1 MSNVS
6 EIVKGEFDAYYLM
19 SDLPKELGESFVKA
33 DLPRM
38 AKDSADRL
46 RRRAGVN
53 SLTIKDVIGFL
64 EVVRM
69 NPNHEFLA
77 SVQNVDSPIW
87 TSDENWII
95 FRELLRLIIDSL
107 EHYSYS
113 S

>member
-19 SDLPKELGESFVKA
+19 SDLPKDLGESFVKA

-53 SLTIKDVIGFL
+53 SLTLKEVALFL
-64 EVVRM
+64 ESVRM
-69 NPNHEFLA
+69 NPNHEFLTTL
-77 SVQNVDSPIW
+77 QTIDSPIW
-87 TSDENWII
+87 TTDENWAV

-107 EHYSYS
+107 DHYNA
-113 S
+113 

>member
-19 SDLPKELGESFVKA
+19 SDLPKELGESFIKA

-53 SLTIKDVIGFL
+53 SLTLKDVIVFL
-64 EVVRM
+64 EGVRM
-69 NPNHEFLA
+69 NPKHDFFSTLQTIDA
-77 SVQNVDSPIW
+77 PIW
-87 TSDENWII
+87 TTEENWMV

-107 EHYSYS
+107 EHYNNN
-113 S
+113 